1 MHLEQGEVQVVMIP
15 SRRRAPRTGA
25 ATKGGTHVPDH
36 TESRRIKDFRSI
48 GTVGCGSSPR
58 AAVCSTARSLVA
70 SRRREGR
77 EHHGSSALQSVRR
90 AALLVVKQ
98 PRSSKRQIEANRREK
113 AERKRERKRERDEAP
128 DATATPDAVDT
139 DAVIAALAELHRAY
153 RDEEIG
159 LDELEAGRAELTSRL
174 HVD

>member
-1 MHLEQGEVQVVMIP
+1 MHPEQGEGRVVMIP
-15 SRRRAPRTGA
+15 SRGRAPRTDA
-25 ATKGGTHVPDH
+25 ATKGGAGLPDH
-36 TESRRIKDFRSI
+36 TESRRTKDVPVSR
-48 GTVGCGSSPR
+48 TVGCGSSPR
-58 AAVCSTARSLVA
+58 AVVCSTDRSLVA

-77 EHHGSSALQSVRR
+77 ERHGSSVLQSGRR
-90 AALLVVKQ
+90 VAPPVVKQ

-128 DATATPDAVDT
+128 EAPVSSEAVDT
-139 DAVIAALAELHRAY
+139 EAVIAALAELHRAY